1 MAYKIKSIYFP
12 LAFLLAAIPIQAANN
27 ACPSWLMKRS
37 GNIPTCPAEGS
48 LVPETYPAGAV
59 VVSDLPF
66 IQDSENP
73 NDGGFTADVVEKVL
87 TAAGDDNPLLI
98 MPVSD
103 ATIEKVKARIDQ
115 MPISKEQKEKYKK
128 SIVQVPAMS
137 YTWQQ
142 DYFQPFTNSKTGQVV
157 LSEVAGYKYKAPIG
171 DSFAK
176 LMEAT
181 KACGFEMGPP
191 LTGDEPNNPKDFSS
205 GQMGGNIETLPAGI
219 CIFGDD
225 HFKTTEKWKKYADQ
239 VCAEGDANRIK
250 VPTSWLSV
258 GHTDEIM
265 KVVRNKN
272 AKAPCDFS
280 VVIASP
286 KKGLELLRKNPDAKF
301 VDFSR
306 ARNPTPELAA
316 QRASEYEGLVDICGK
331 VMIEKYTPKKNNQP
345 SKGRGV
351 TKLFDFKRL
360 LFTDA
365 HAEEVV
371 EEKCEN
377 MTNAEVLNALENDKE
392 LRIYNKLV
400 QEKMDA
406 LKAEVTQKLKNKLPQ
421 CEPDFMEVPDIFFGG
436 APIDKGNGQYELPQ
450 GMALSVLPNPTNNIS
465 IGDTVI
471 APDPSNAA
479 FMKYMKEEYAKRG
492 LKSEFV
498 DTFDYAHQGHGNLHC
513 STNTI
518 HICKPK
524 R

>member
-12 LAFLLAAIPIQAANN
+12 LAFLLAATPIQAANN

-59 VVSDLPF
+59 VVSDLPVM
-66 IQDSENP
+66 QDIENP
-73 NDGGFTADVVEKVL
+73 HDGGFTADVVEKVL
-87 TAAGDDNPLLI
+87 TAAGDNNPLLI
-98 MPVSD
+98 LPVTD
-103 ATIEKVKARIDQ
+103 NTIEQVKARIDQ

-142 DYFQPFTNSKTGQVV
+142 DYFQPFTNPKTGQTV
-157 LSEVAGYKYKAPIG
+157 LREVAGYKQHVDIG
-171 DSFAK
+171 DSFSK
-176 LMEAT
+176 LIEAT

-191 LTGDEPNNPKDFSS
+191 LKGDNPDDPKEFNG

-225 HFKTTEKWKKYADQ
+225 NFKTPEKWKRYADQ
-239 VCAEGDANRIK
+239 LCAEGDANRIK
-250 VPTSWLSV
+250 VPTSWLKV

-286 KKGLELLRKNPDAKF
+286 KKGLELLIKNPDGKF
-301 VDFSR
+301 IDFSR
-306 ARNPTPELAA
+306 ARNATPDVLDQRIEYPGLFEL
-316 QRASEYEGLVDICGK
+316 CGK
-331 VMIEKYTPKKNNQP
+331 VMVEKYSPKGNDKR
-345 SKGRGV
+345 SRSGRGV
-351 TKLFDFKRL
+351 TKLFDIKRL
-360 LFTDA
+360 LFSEA
-365 HAEEVV
+365 HAED
-371 EEKCEN
+371 EEKCGN
-377 MTNAEVLNALENDKE
+377 ITNAEVYHALENDKE
-392 LRIYNKLV
+392 LRIYNQLV

-406 LKAEVTQKLKNKLPQ
+406 LKTEVTQKLKNKLPQ
-421 CEPDFMEVPDIFFGG
+421 CEPDFLEVPDIFFGG
-436 APIDKGNGQYELPQ
+436 APIEKENGKYELPD

-465 IGDTVI
+465 INDTII
-471 APDPSNAA
+471 APDPANDV

-498 DTFDYAHQGHGNLHC
+498 DTFDYAHQGQGNLHC

>member
-12 LAFLLAAIPIQAANN
+12 LAFLLAATPIQAANN

-59 VVSDLPF
+59 IVSDLPVM
-66 IQDSENP
+66 QDIENP
-73 NDGGFTADVVEKVL
+73 HDSGFTADVVEKVL
-87 TAAGDDNPLLI
+87 TAAGDNNPLLI
-98 MPVSD
+98 LPVTD
-103 ATIEKVKARIDQ
+103 NTIEQVKARIDQ
-115 MPISKEQKEKYKK
+115 MPISREQKEKYKK
-128 SIVQVPAMS
+128 SIIQVPAMS

-142 DYFQPFTNSKTGQVV
+142 DYFQPFTNPKTGKTV
-157 LSEVAGYKYKAPIG
+157 LREIAGYKHHVDIG

-191 LTGDEPNNPKDFSS
+191 LKGDNPDDPKDFNS

-250 VPTSWLSV
+250 VPTSWLKV

-286 KKGLELLRKNPDAKF
+286 KKGLELLRKNPDGKF
-301 VDFSR
+301 LDFSR
-306 ARNPTPELAA
+306 ARTTTPDIAGARSQEYDGLWTIC
-316 QRASEYEGLVDICGK
+316 SEVFTERNRKDN
-331 VMIEKYTPKKNNQP
+331 ERS
-345 SKGRGV
+345 SKPGRGV
-351 TKLFDFKRL
+351 TQLFDLQRL
-360 LFTDA
+360 LFRKA
-365 HAEEVV
+365 HAGVPEVCANATNKEV
-371 EEKCEN
+371 SHAIEN
-377 MTNAEVLNALENDKE
+377 NKE
-392 LRIYNKLV
+392 LRIYNQLV

-421 CEPDFMEVPDIFFGG
+421 CEPDFLEVPDIFFGG
-436 APIDKGNGQYELPQ
+436 APIEKENGKYELPDK
-450 GMALSVLPNPTNNIS
+450 MALSVLPNPTNNIS
-465 IGDTVI
+465 INDTII
-471 APDPSNAA
+471 APDPANDV

-498 DTFDYAHQGHGNLHC
+498 DTFDYAHQGNGNLHC